1 MKQQSLFSSIEN
13 LQIPCNFKAP
23 NFYPSKNSLLV
34 LGLPWVWKPVSG
46 KGAVGFLS
54 FFLTLLPCSL
64 LHYNTLSSLFS
75 PRIRAKREKTGIR
88 DRILPDWLKWNLS
101 LVPFIGVKCP
111 KLLILCL
118 MRHCFLWR
126 HLTIVHWLWEVSCS
140 YLFKKLPQPTPITT
154 FITLLLWTT
163 LEITS
168 HLTLPDVR

>member
-46 KGAVGFLS
+46 KVLWASCLF
-54 FFLTLLPCSL
+54 
-64 LHYNTLSSLFS
+64 SSLCYPAAYYITTPFPPFFS